1 MRKCVVY
8 FSSEPAGTTDSNGTS
23 FIKQPEYRIPGE
35 FAIEWTLLDNSTA
48 DKFYNNVLTLKS
60 EDRAGFIRW
69 NKYKSGLVLEEVIA
83 DLNSELDYCNQNNY
97 VEFGPEYYLNSD
109 LTNAEMHNR
118 LNAIHFAFENKLY
131 EHQANKTA
139 TPDFLIALER
149 LNKLVH
155 TCENKHL
162 FGDQQK
168 EFYVVRNN
176 GNIQFPE
183 CEDTDY
189 LRFQTHYIDG
199 HLYSDF
205 WTVGKDLGTAF
216 FTNDK
221 LLVTNQEVKQQ
232 SYISGACFFE
242 LSKSNYLVERTA
254 SEEAAIY
261 KKFYDWCASVEAD
274 RYGYE
279 FTAPRYR
286 LGRAR
291 VGVIDPKPFEYY
303 YNNLSQFPYV
313 TGIDVYE
320 K

>member
-8 FSSEPAGTTDSNGTS
+8 FGKDPVGTTDGNGTS
-23 FIKQPEYRIPGE
+23 LIKQHEYIPGE

-48 DKFYNNVLTLKS
+48 DKFYNNVLTLK
-60 EDRAGFIRW
+60 ELNRASFIRW

-97 VEFGPEYYLNSD
+97 VEFGSEYYLSVD
-109 LTNAEMHNR
+109 LNKDEMHKR

-139 TPDFLIALER
+139 TEDFLIALER

-189 LRFQTHYIDG
+189 MRFQSNYIDG

-216 FTNDK
+216 FTDDK

-242 LSKSNYLVERTA
+242 LSKNNYLVERSA
-254 SEEAAIY
+254 AEEASIY
-261 KKFYDWCASVEAD
+261 KKFYDWCIGVEAD
-274 RYGYE
+274 KFGYE
-279 FTAPRYR
+279 FTAPKYR

-291 VGVIDPKPFEYY
+291 IGLIDPKPFEYY

-313 TGIDVYE
+313 TGVDVYE